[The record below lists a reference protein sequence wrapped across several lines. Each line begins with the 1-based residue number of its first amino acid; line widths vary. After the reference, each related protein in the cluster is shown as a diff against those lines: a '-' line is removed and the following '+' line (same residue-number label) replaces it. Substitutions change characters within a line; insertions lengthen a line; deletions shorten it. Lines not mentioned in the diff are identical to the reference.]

1 MMLYHFLETQFL
13 VSLLRRNSFRTS
25 PLERW
30 SKTARN
36 PAYIYS
42 KQRFIS
48 FTRNRNPLEGYPV
61 LMLSGMNH
69 TAFDSI
75 FCRVTLDRHTLK
87 KHANFKSK
95 NGKQHHFKLA
105 PIDYT
110 YNEVRYECSSIK
122 EEYEVDAQN
131 GKEWM
136 MESDS
141 YFENMY
147 GEIDGTS
154 SEDCDGILSD
164 IYSHAYSQAEER
176 LTTDVVF
183 IPNANRYIRCV
194 DIYVRE
200 NMQRLS
206 ANLEV
211 PFYLRQISDD
221 DWRGIIQI
229 RKYCQK
235 LNIPLHF
242 YDSLDYF
249 KGQRQA
255 FEIPYSQIAE
265 THKMYKNKLNGL
277 QKNKYTTNY
286 ITNQYVTEQSS

>member
-1 MMLYHFLETQFL
+1 MMLYHFLETRFL

-25 PLERW
+25 PPEQW
-30 SKTARN
+30 SKKVRN

-87 KHANFKSK
+87 NHSNFKSK
-95 NGKQHHFKLA
+95 NGKQHQFKVA

-110 YNEVRYECSSIK
+110 YNEVRYESFSIK
-122 EEYEVDAQN
+122 EEDDVDAQN

-136 MESDS
+136 MKSDS

-147 GEIDGTS
+147 GEIDGGS
-154 SEDCDGILSD
+154 SEDSEGILSD
-164 IYSHAYSQAEER
+164 MYSHAYSQAEER

-211 PFYLRQISDD
+211 PLYLLQISDD
-221 DWRGIIQI
+221 DWRGIVQI

-255 FEIPYSQIAE
+255 FEIPYSQIAD
-265 THKMYKNKLNGL
+265 THKMYKNKLNGH
-277 QKNKYTTNY
+277 QKN
-286 ITNQYVTEQSS
+286 I

>member
-1 MMLYHFLETQFL
+1 MLYHFLETQFL

-25 PLERW
+25 PLELW
-30 SKTARN
+30 SKKVRN

-69 TAFDSI
+69 AAFGSI

-87 KHANFKSK
+87 NHSNFKSK
-95 NGKQHHFKLA
+95 NGK
-105 PIDYT
+105 
-110 YNEVRYECSSIK
+110 
-122 EEYEVDAQN
+122 
-131 GKEWM
+131 EWM
-136 MESDS
+136 MKSDS

-147 GEIDGTS
+147 GEIDGGS
-154 SEDCDGILSD
+154 SEDSVGILSD
-164 IYSHAYSQAEER
+164 VYSHAYSQAEER

-206 ANLEV
+206 ANLGV
-211 PFYLRQISDD
+211 PFYLLQISDD
-221 DWRGIIQI
+221 DWRGIVQI

-255 FEIPYSQIAE
+255 FEIPYSQIAD
-265 THKMYKNKLNGL
+265 THKMYKNKLNGQ
-277 QKNKYTTNY
+277 QKN
-286 ITNQYVTEQSS
+286 I

>member
-1 MMLYHFLETQFL
+1 MLYHFLETQFL
-13 VSLLRRNSFRTS
+13 VSLLRRNNFRTS
-25 PLERW
+25 PPEQW
-30 SKTARN
+30 SKKVRN
-36 PAYIYS
+36 SAYIYR

-75 FCRVTLDRHTLK
+75 FCRVTLDRHALK
-87 KHANFKSK
+87 NHSNFKSK
-95 NGKQHHFKLA
+95 NGKQHHFKVA

-110 YNEVRYECSSIK
+110 YNEVKYTCTSIK
-122 EEYEVDAQN
+122 EEYDVDALN

-136 MESDS
+136 MKSDS

-147 GEIDGTS
+147 GEIDGFS
-154 SEDCDGILSD
+154 SEDSEGILSD
-164 IYSHAYSQAEER
+164 VYSHAYSQAEER

-206 ANLEV
+206 ANLGV
-211 PFYLRQISDD
+211 PFYLHQISDD
-221 DWRGIIQI
+221 DWRGIVQI
-229 RKYCQK
+229 RKYWQK

-255 FEIPYSQIAE
+255 FEIPYSQIAD
-265 THKMYKNKLNGL
+265 THKMYKNKLNGQ
-277 QKNKYTTNY
+277 QKNIQRKR
-286 ITNQYVTEQSS
+286 ISAISRLH

>member
-1 MMLYHFLETQFL
+1 MMLYHFLETRFL

-25 PLERW
+25 PPEQW
-30 SKTARN
+30 SKKVRN
-36 PAYIYS
+36 SAYIYR

-87 KHANFKSK
+87 NHSNFKSK
-95 NGKQHHFKLA
+95 NGKQHQFKVA

-110 YNEVRYECSSIK
+110 YNEVRYESFSIK
-122 EEYEVDAQN
+122 EEDDVDAQN

-136 MESDS
+136 MKSDS
-141 YFENMY
+141 YFENTH
-147 GEIDGTS
+147 GEIDGSS
-154 SEDCDGILSD
+154 SEDSGGILSD
-164 IYSHAYSQAEER
+164 VYSHAYSQAEER

-206 ANLEV
+206 ANLGI
-211 PFYLRQISDD
+211 PLYLLQISDD
-221 DWRGIIQI
+221 DWRGIVQI

-255 FEIPYSQIAE
+255 FEIPYSQIAD
-265 THKMYKNKLNGL
+265 THKMYKNKLNRH
-277 QKNKYTTNY
+277 QKN
-286 ITNQYVTEQSS
+286 I

>member
-1 MMLYHFLETQFL
+1 MLYHFLETRFL

-25 PLERW
+25 PPELW
-30 SKTARN
+30 SKKVRN

-87 KHANFKSK
+87 NHANFKSK
-95 NGKQHHFKLA
+95 NGKQHQFKVA

-110 YNEVRYECSSIK
+110 YNEVRYESFSIK
-122 EEYEVDAQN
+122 EEDDVDAQN

-136 MESDS
+136 MKSDS
-141 YFENMY
+141 YFENTH
-147 GEIDGTS
+147 GEIDGSS
-154 SEDCDGILSD
+154 SEDSEGILSD
-164 IYSHAYSQAEER
+164 VYSHAYSQAEER

-206 ANLEV
+206 ANLGV
-211 PFYLRQISDD
+211 PFYLHQISDD
-221 DWRGIIQI
+221 DWRGIVQI

-255 FEIPYSQIAE
+255 FEIPYSQIAD
-265 THKMYKNKLNGL
+265 THKMYKNKLNRH
-277 QKNKYTTNY
+277 QKN
-286 ITNQYVTEQSS
+286 I

>member
-1 MMLYHFLETQFL
+1 M

-25 PLERW
+25 PPELW
-30 SKTARN
+30 SKKVRN

-87 KHANFKSK
+87 NHANFKSK
-95 NGKQHHFKLA
+95 NGKQHQFKVA

-110 YNEVRYECSSIK
+110 YNEVRYESFSIK
-122 EEYEVDAQN
+122 EEDDVDAQN

-136 MESDS
+136 MKSDS
-141 YFENMY
+141 YFENTH
-147 GEIDGTS
+147 GEIDGSS
-154 SEDCDGILSD
+154 SEDSEGILSD
-164 IYSHAYSQAEER
+164 VYSHAYSQAEER

-206 ANLEV
+206 ANLGV
-211 PFYLRQISDD
+211 PFYLHQISDD
-221 DWRGIIQI
+221 DWRGIVQI

-249 KGQRQA
+249 KGQILA
-255 FEIPYSQIAE
+255 FEIPYSQIAD
-265 THKMYKNKLNGL
+265 THKMYKNKL
-277 QKNKYTTNY
+277 KR
-286 ITNQYVTEQSS
+286 VPEE

>member
-1 MMLYHFLETQFL
+1 MLYHFMETQFL
-13 VSLLRRNSFRTS
+13 VNLLRRNSFRTS
-25 PLERW
+25 PPEV
-30 SKTARN
+30 SSDAEGN
-36 PAYIYS
+36 SVYIYS

-69 TAFDSI
+69 AAFDSI
-75 FCRVTLDRHTLK
+75 LCRVTLDRHTLK
-87 KHANFKSK
+87 NHANFKSK
-95 NGKQHHFKLA
+95 NGKQHHFKMA

-110 YNEVRYECSSIK
+110 YNEVKYECSSIK
-122 EEYEVDAQN
+122 EEYDVDAQN

-136 MESDS
+136 MKSDS

-154 SEDCDGILSD
+154 SEESDGILSD
-164 IYSHAYSQAEER
+164 VYSHAYSQAEER

-200 NMQRLS
+200 NMKRLTS
-206 ANLEV
+206 NLQV
-211 PFYLRQISDD
+211 PFYLHQISDD

-255 FEIPYSQIAE
+255 FEIPYSQISD

-277 QKNKYTTNY
+277 QKK
-286 ITNQYVTEQSS
+286 

>member
-1 MMLYHFLETQFL
+1 MLYHFLETRFL

-25 PLERW
+25 PPEL
-30 SKTARN
+30 SNDADGN
-36 PAYIYS
+36 LVYIYS
-42 KQRFIS
+42 NQRFIS
-48 FTRNRNPLEGYPV
+48 FTRNRNPLEGYRV

-69 TAFDSI
+69 AAFDSI

-87 KHANFKSK
+87 NHSNFKSK
-95 NGKQHHFKLA
+95 NGKQHHFKMA
-105 PIDYT
+105 PFEYT
-110 YNEVRYECSSIK
+110 YNEFRYGSSSIK
-122 EEYEVDAQN
+122 EEYDVDALN

-136 MESDS
+136 MKSDS

-147 GEIDGTS
+147 GEIDGES
-154 SEDCDGILSD
+154 SEDCVGILSD
-164 IYSHAYSQAEER
+164 VYSHAYSQAEER
-176 LTTDVVF
+176 LTTDVAF

-206 ANLEV
+206 ANLGV
-211 PFYLRQISDD
+211 PFYLHQISDD
-221 DWRGIIQI
+221 DWRGIVQI

-255 FEIPYSQIAE
+255 FEIPYSQIE
-265 THKMYKNKLNGL
+265 DTHKMYKNKL
-277 QKNKYTTNY
+277 KR
-286 ITNQYVTEQSS
+286 VPEE

>member
-25 PLERW
+25 PPEQW
-30 SKTARN
+30 SKKVRN
-36 PAYIYS
+36 PAYIYR

-87 KHANFKSK
+87 NHSNFKSK
-95 NGKQHHFKLA
+95 NGKQHHFKVA

-110 YNEVRYECSSIK
+110 YNEVRYESFSIK
-122 EEYEVDAQN
+122 EEDDVDAQN

-136 MESDS
+136 MKSDS
-141 YFENMY
+141 YFENTH
-147 GEIDGTS
+147 GEIDGSS
-154 SEDCDGILSD
+154 SEDSGGILSD
-164 IYSHAYSQAEER
+164 VYSHAYSQAEER

-211 PFYLRQISDD
+211 PFYLHQISDD
-221 DWRGIIQI
+221 DWRGIVQI

-255 FEIPYSQIAE
+255 FEIPYSQIAD
-265 THKMYKNKLNGL
+265 THKMYKNKLNGH
-277 QKNKYTTNY
+277 QKN
-286 ITNQYVTEQSS
+286 I

>member
-1 MMLYHFLETQFL
+1 MMLYHFLETRFL

-25 PLERW
+25 PPEQW
-30 SKTARN
+30 SKKVRN
-36 PAYIYS
+36 SAYIYR

-87 KHANFKSK
+87 NHSNFKSK
-95 NGKQHHFKLA
+95 NGKQHQFKVA

-110 YNEVRYECSSIK
+110 YNEVRYESFSIK
-122 EEYEVDAQN
+122 EEDDVDAQN

-136 MESDS
+136 MKSDS
-141 YFENMY
+141 YFENTH
-147 GEIDGTS
+147 GEIDGSS
-154 SEDCDGILSD
+154 SEDSGGILSD
-164 IYSHAYSQAEER
+164 VYSHAYSQAEER

-211 PFYLRQISDD
+211 PLYLLQISDD
-221 DWRGIIQI
+221 DWRGIVQI

-255 FEIPYSQIAE
+255 FEIPYSQIAD
-265 THKMYKNKLNGL
+265 THKMYKNKLNGQ
-277 QKNKYTTNY
+277 QKNIQRKR
-286 ITNQYVTEQSS
+286 ISAISRLH

>member
-1 MMLYHFLETQFL
+1 MLYHFLETQFL

-25 PLERW
+25 PPELW
-30 SKTARN
+30 SKKVRN

-69 TAFDSI
+69 AAFGSI

-87 KHANFKSK
+87 NHSNFKSK
-95 NGKQHHFKLA
+95 NGKQHQFKVA
-105 PIDYT
+105 PIDYS
-110 YNEVRYECSSIK
+110 YNEFRYESSSIK
-122 EEYEVDAQN
+122 EDYEVDAQN

-136 MESDS
+136 MKSDS

-147 GEIDGTS
+147 GEIDGES
-154 SEDCDGILSD
+154 SEDCVGILSD
-164 IYSHAYSQAEER
+164 MYSHAYSQAEER

-206 ANLEV
+206 ANLGV
-211 PFYLRQISDD
+211 PFYLHQISDD
-221 DWRGIIQI
+221 DWRGIVQI

-242 YDSLDYF
+242 YDSL
-249 KGQRQA
+249 
-255 FEIPYSQIAE
+255 
-265 THKMYKNKLNGL
+265 H
-277 QKNKYTTNY
+277 
-286 ITNQYVTEQSS
+286 

>member
-1 MMLYHFLETQFL
+1 MMLYHFLETRFL

-25 PLERW
+25 PPEQW
-30 SKTARN
+30 SKKVRN
-36 PAYIYS
+36 SAYIYR

-87 KHANFKSK
+87 NHSNFKSK
-95 NGKQHHFKLA
+95 NGKQHQFKVA

-110 YNEVRYECSSIK
+110 YNEVRYESFSIK
-122 EEYEVDAQN
+122 EEDDVDAQN

-136 MESDS
+136 MKSDS
-141 YFENMY
+141 YFENTH
-147 GEIDGTS
+147 GEIDGSS
-154 SEDCDGILSD
+154 SEDSGGILSD
-164 IYSHAYSQAEER
+164 MYSHAYSQAEER

-200 NMQRLS
+200 NMKRLS

-211 PFYLRQISDD
+211 PLYLLQISDD
-221 DWRGIIQI
+221 DWRGIVQI

-255 FEIPYSQIAE
+255 FEIPYSQIAD
-265 THKMYKNKLNGL
+265 THKMYKNKLNGQ
-277 QKNKYTTNY
+277 QKY
-286 ITNQYVTEQSS
+286 

>member
-1 MMLYHFLETQFL
+1 MLYHFLETRFL

-25 PLERW
+25 PPEQW
-30 SKTARN
+30 SKKVRN
-36 PAYIYS
+36 SAYIYR

-87 KHANFKSK
+87 NHSNFKSK
-95 NGKQHHFKLA
+95 NGKQHQFKVA

-110 YNEVRYECSSIK
+110 YNEVRYESFSIK
-122 EEYEVDAQN
+122 EEDDVDAQN

-136 MESDS
+136 MKSDS
-141 YFENMY
+141 YFENTH
-147 GEIDGTS
+147 GEIDGSS
-154 SEDCDGILSD
+154 SEDSGGILSD
-164 IYSHAYSQAEER
+164 VYSHAYSQAEER

-211 PFYLRQISDD
+211 PLYLLQISND
-221 DWRGIIQI
+221 DWRGIVQI

-255 FEIPYSQIAE
+255 FEIPYSQIAD
-265 THKMYKNKLNGL
+265 THKMYKNKLNGQ
-277 QKNKYTTNY
+277 QKNIQRKR
-286 ITNQYVTEQSS
+286 ISAISRLH

>member
-1 MMLYHFLETQFL
+1 MLYHFLETRFL

-25 PLERW
+25 PPEQW
-30 SKTARN
+30 SKKVRN
-36 PAYIYS
+36 SAYIYR

-87 KHANFKSK
+87 NHANFKSK
-95 NGKQHHFKLA
+95 NGKQHQFKVA

-110 YNEVRYECSSIK
+110 YNEVRYESFSIK
-122 EEYEVDAQN
+122 EEDDVDAQN

-136 MESDS
+136 MKSDS
-141 YFENMY
+141 YFENTH
-147 GEIDGTS
+147 GEIDGSS
-154 SEDCDGILSD
+154 SEDSEGILSD
-164 IYSHAYSQAEER
+164 VYSHAYSQAEER

-206 ANLEV
+206 ANLGV
-211 PFYLRQISDD
+211 PFYLHQISDD
-221 DWRGIIQI
+221 DWRGIVQI

-249 KGQRQA
+249 KGQILA
-255 FEIPYSQIAE
+255 FEIPYSQIAD
-265 THKMYKNKLNGL
+265 THKMYKNKL
-277 QKNKYTTNY
+277 KR
-286 ITNQYVTEQSS
+286 VPEE

>member
-1 MMLYHFLETQFL
+1 MMLYHFLETRFL

-25 PLERW
+25 PPEQW
-30 SKTARN
+30 SKKVRN
-36 PAYIYS
+36 SAYIYR

-87 KHANFKSK
+87 NHSNFKSK
-95 NGKQHHFKLA
+95 NGKQHQFKVA

-110 YNEVRYECSSIK
+110 YNEVRYESFSIK
-122 EEYEVDAQN
+122 EEDDVDAQN

-136 MESDS
+136 MKSDS
-141 YFENMY
+141 YFENTH
-147 GEIDGTS
+147 GEIDGSS
-154 SEDCDGILSD
+154 SEDSGGILSD
-164 IYSHAYSQAEER
+164 VYSHAYSQAEER

-211 PFYLRQISDD
+211 PLYLLQISDD
-221 DWRGIIQI
+221 DWRGIVQI

-255 FEIPYSQIAE
+255 FEIPYSQIAD
-265 THKMYKNKLNGL
+265 THKMYKNKLNGH
-277 QKNKYTTNY
+277 QKN
-286 ITNQYVTEQSS
+286 I

>member
-1 MMLYHFLETQFL
+1 MLYHFLETQFL

-25 PLERW
+25 PPELW
-30 SKTARN
+30 SKKVRN

-69 TAFDSI
+69 ATFDSI

-87 KHANFKSK
+87 IHSNFKSK
-95 NGKQHHFKLA
+95 NGKQHQFKVAL
-105 PIDYT
+105 IDYT
-110 YNEVRYECSSIK
+110 YNEVRYKCSSIK
-122 EEYEVDAQN
+122 EDYDVDAQN

-136 MESDS
+136 MKSDS

-147 GEIDGTS
+147 GEIDGGS
-154 SEDCDGILSD
+154 SEDSEGILSD
-164 IYSHAYSQAEER
+164 MYSHAYSQAEER
-176 LTTDVVF
+176 LTTDVAF

-206 ANLEV
+206 ANLGV
-211 PFYLRQISDD
+211 PFYLLQISDD
-221 DWRGIIQI
+221 DWRGIVQI

-255 FEIPYSQIAE
+255 FEIPYSQIAD
-265 THKMYKNKLNGL
+265 THKMYKNKLNGQ
-277 QKNKYTTNY
+277 QKN
-286 ITNQYVTEQSS
+286 I

>member
-1 MMLYHFLETQFL
+1 MMLYHFLETWFL

-25 PLERW
+25 PPEQW
-30 SKTARN
+30 SKKVRN
-36 PAYIYS
+36 SAYIYR

-87 KHANFKSK
+87 NHSNFKSK
-95 NGKQHHFKLA
+95 NGKQHQFKVA

-110 YNEVRYECSSIK
+110 YNEVRYESFSIK
-122 EEYEVDAQN
+122 EEDDVDAQN

-136 MESDS
+136 MKSDS
-141 YFENMY
+141 YFENTH
-147 GEIDGTS
+147 GEIDGSS
-154 SEDCDGILSD
+154 SEDSGGILSD
-164 IYSHAYSQAEER
+164 VYSHAYSQAEER

-206 ANLEV
+206 ADLEV
-211 PFYLRQISDD
+211 PLYLLQISND
-221 DWRGIIQI
+221 DWRGIVQI

-255 FEIPYSQIAE
+255 FEIPYSQIAD
-265 THKMYKNKLNGL
+265 THKMYKNKLNGQ
-277 QKNKYTTNY
+277 QKNIQRKR
-286 ITNQYVTEQSS
+286 ISAISRLH

>member
-1 MMLYHFLETQFL
+1 MLYHFLETQFL

-25 PLERW
+25 PPEL
-30 SKTARN
+30 SNDADGN
-36 PAYIYS
+36 LVYIYS
-42 KQRFIS
+42 NQRFIS
-48 FTRNRNPLEGYPV
+48 FTRNRNPLEGYTV

-69 TAFDSI
+69 AAFDSI

-87 KHANFKSK
+87 NHSNFKSK
-95 NGKQHHFKLA
+95 NGKQHHFKMA
-105 PIDYT
+105 PFEYT
-110 YNEVRYECSSIK
+110 YNEFRYGSSSIK
-122 EEYEVDAQN
+122 EEYDVDALN

-136 MESDS
+136 MKSDS

-147 GEIDGTS
+147 GEIDGES
-154 SEDCDGILSD
+154 SEDCVGILSD
-164 IYSHAYSQAEER
+164 VYSHAYSQAEER
-176 LTTDVVF
+176 LTTDVAF

-200 NMQRLS
+200 NIQRLS
-206 ANLEV
+206 ANLGV
-211 PFYLRQISDD
+211 PFYLHQISDD
-221 DWRGIIQI
+221 DWRGIVQI

-255 FEIPYSQIAE
+255 FEIPYSQIE
-265 THKMYKNKLNGL
+265 DTHKMYKNKL
-277 QKNKYTTNY
+277 KR
-286 ITNQYVTEQSS
+286 VPEE

>member
-1 MMLYHFLETQFL
+1 MLYHFLETRFL

-25 PLERW
+25 PPEQW
-30 SKTARN
+30 SKKVRN
-36 PAYIYS
+36 SAYIYR

-87 KHANFKSK
+87 NHSNFKSK
-95 NGKQHHFKLA
+95 NGKQHQFKVA

-110 YNEVRYECSSIK
+110 YNEVRYESFSIK
-122 EEYEVDAQN
+122 EEDDVDAQN

-136 MESDS
+136 MKSDS
-141 YFENMY
+141 YFENTH
-147 GEIDGTS
+147 GEIDGSS
-154 SEDCDGILSD
+154 SEDSGGILSD
-164 IYSHAYSQAEER
+164 VYSHAYSQAEER

-211 PFYLRQISDD
+211 PLYLLQISDD
-221 DWRGIIQI
+221 DWRGIVQI

-255 FEIPYSQIAE
+255 FEIPYSQIAD
-265 THKMYKNKLNGL
+265 THKMYKNKLNGH
-277 QKNKYTTNY
+277 QKN
-286 ITNQYVTEQSS
+286 I

>member
-1 MMLYHFLETQFL
+1 METQFL

-25 PLERW
+25 PPEL
-30 SKTARN
+30 SNDADGN
-36 PAYIYS
+36 LVYIYS
-42 KQRFIS
+42 NQRFIS

-69 TAFDSI
+69 AAFDSI

-87 KHANFKSK
+87 NHSNFKSK
-95 NGKQHHFKLA
+95 NGKQHHFKMA
-105 PIDYT
+105 PFDYT
-110 YNEVRYECSSIK
+110 YNEFRYGSSSIM
-122 EEYEVDAQN
+122 EEYDVDALN

-136 MESDS
+136 MKSDS

-147 GEIDGTS
+147 GEIDGES
-154 SEDCDGILSD
+154 SEDCVGILSD
-164 IYSHAYSQAEER
+164 VYSHAYSQAEER
-176 LTTDVVF
+176 LTTDIAF

-206 ANLEV
+206 ANLGV
-211 PFYLRQISDD
+211 PFYLLQISDD
-221 DWRGIIQI
+221 DWRGIVQI

-255 FEIPYSQIAE
+255 FEIPYSQIAD
-265 THKMYKNKLNGL
+265 THKMYKNKLNGQ
-277 QKNKYTTNY
+277 QKN
-286 ITNQYVTEQSS
+286 I

>member
-1 MMLYHFLETQFL
+1 MMLYHFLETRFL

-25 PLERW
+25 PPEQW
-30 SKTARN
+30 SKKVRN
-36 PAYIYS
+36 SAYIYS

-75 FCRVTLDRHTLK
+75 FCRVTLDRHTIK
-87 KHANFKSK
+87 NHANFKSK
-95 NGKQHHFKLA
+95 NGKQHQFKVA

-110 YNEVRYECSSIK
+110 YNEVRYESFSIK
-122 EEYEVDAQN
+122 EEDDVDAQN

-136 MESDS
+136 MKSDS
-141 YFENMY
+141 YFENTH
-147 GEIDGTS
+147 GEIDGSS
-154 SEDCDGILSD
+154 SEDSEGILSD
-164 IYSHAYSQAEER
+164 VYSHAYSQAEER

-206 ANLEV
+206 ANLGV
-211 PFYLRQISDD
+211 PFYLHQISDD
-221 DWRGIIQI
+221 DWRGIVQI

-249 KGQRQA
+249 KGQILA
-255 FEIPYSQIAE
+255 FEIPYSQIAD
-265 THKMYKNKLNGL
+265 THKMYKNKL
-277 QKNKYTTNY
+277 KR
-286 ITNQYVTEQSS
+286 VPEE

>member
-1 MMLYHFLETQFL
+1 MLYHFLETQFL

-25 PLERW
+25 PPELW
-30 SKTARN
+30 SKKVRN

-87 KHANFKSK
+87 NHANFKSK
-95 NGKQHHFKLA
+95 NGKQLQFKVA

-110 YNEVRYECSSIK
+110 YNEVRYESFSIK
-122 EEYEVDAQN
+122 EEDDVDAQN

-136 MESDS
+136 MKSDS
-141 YFENMY
+141 YFENTH
-147 GEIDGTS
+147 GEIDGSS
-154 SEDCDGILSD
+154 SEDSEGILSD
-164 IYSHAYSQAEER
+164 VYSHAYSQAEER

-206 ANLEV
+206 ANLGV
-211 PFYLRQISDD
+211 PFYLHQISDD
-221 DWRGIIQI
+221 DWRGIVQI

-249 KGQRQA
+249 KGQILA
-255 FEIPYSQIAE
+255 FEIPYSEIAD
-265 THKMYKNKLNGL
+265 THKMYKNKLNGQ
-277 QKNKYTTNY
+277 QKN
-286 ITNQYVTEQSS
+286 I

>member
-1 MMLYHFLETQFL
+1 MMLYHFLETRFL

-25 PLERW
+25 PPEQW
-30 SKTARN
+30 SKKVRN
-36 PAYIYS
+36 SAYIYR

-87 KHANFKSK
+87 NHSNFKSK
-95 NGKQHHFKLA
+95 NGKQHQFKVA

-110 YNEVRYECSSIK
+110 YNEVRYESFSIK
-122 EEYEVDAQN
+122 EEDDVDAQN

-136 MESDS
+136 MKSDS
-141 YFENMY
+141 YFENTH
-147 GEIDGTS
+147 GEIDGSS
-154 SEDCDGILSD
+154 SEDSEGILSD
-164 IYSHAYSQAEER
+164 VYSHAYSQAEER

-211 PFYLRQISDD
+211 PLYLLQISDD
-221 DWRGIIQI
+221 DWRGIVQI

-255 FEIPYSQIAE
+255 FEIPYSQIAD
-265 THKMYKNKLNGL
+265 THKMYKNKL
-277 QKNKYTTNY
+277 KR
-286 ITNQYVTEQSS
+286 VPEE

>member
-1 MMLYHFLETQFL
+1 MMLYHFLETRFL

-25 PLERW
+25 PPELW
-30 SKTARN
+30 SKKVRN

-87 KHANFKSK
+87 NHANFKSK
-95 NGKQHHFKLA
+95 NGKQHQFKVA

-110 YNEVRYECSSIK
+110 YNEVRYESFSIK
-122 EEYEVDAQN
+122 EEDDVDAQN

-136 MESDS
+136 MKSDS
-141 YFENMY
+141 YFENTH
-147 GEIDGTS
+147 GEIDGSS
-154 SEDCDGILSD
+154 SEDSEGILSD
-164 IYSHAYSQAEER
+164 VYSHAYSQAEER

-206 ANLEV
+206 ANLGV
-211 PFYLRQISDD
+211 PFYLHQISDD
-221 DWRGIIQI
+221 DWRGIVQI

-249 KGQRQA
+249 KGQILA
-255 FEIPYSQIAE
+255 FEIPYSQIAD
-265 THKMYKNKLNGL
+265 THKMYKNKL
-277 QKNKYTTNY
+277 KR
-286 ITNQYVTEQSS
+286 VPEE

>member
-1 MMLYHFLETQFL
+1 MLYHFLETRFL

-25 PLERW
+25 PPELW
-30 SKTARN
+30 SKKVRN

-87 KHANFKSK
+87 NHANFKSK
-95 NGKQHHFKLA
+95 NGKQHQFKVA

-110 YNEVRYECSSIK
+110 YNEVRYESFSIK
-122 EEYEVDAQN
+122 EEDDVDAQN

-136 MESDS
+136 MKSDS
-141 YFENMY
+141 YFENTH
-147 GEIDGTS
+147 GEIDGSS
-154 SEDCDGILSD
+154 SEDSEGILSD
-164 IYSHAYSQAEER
+164 VYSHAYSQAEER

-206 ANLEV
+206 ANLGV
-211 PFYLRQISDD
+211 PFYLHQISDD
-221 DWRGIIQI
+221 DWRGIVQI

-249 KGQRQA
+249 KGQILA
-255 FEIPYSQIAE
+255 FEIPYSQIAD
-265 THKMYKNKLNGL
+265 THKMYKNKL
-277 QKNKYTTNY
+277 KR
-286 ITNQYVTEQSS
+286 VPEE

>member
-25 PLERW
+25 PPERW

-48 FTRNRNPLEGYPV
+48 FTRNRNPLEGYPI

-75 FCRVTLDRHTLK
+75 FCRVTLARHTLK
-87 KHANFKSK
+87 KYANFKSK

-122 EEYEVDAQN
+122 EEYDVDAQN

-154 SEDCDGILSD
+154 SEDRDGILSD

-255 FEIPYSQIAE
+255 FEIPYSQIAD

>member
-1 MMLYHFLETQFL
+1 M

-25 PLERW
+25 PPEQW
-30 SKTARN
+30 SKKVRN
-36 PAYIYS
+36 SAYIYR

-87 KHANFKSK
+87 NHSNFKSK
-95 NGKQHHFKLA
+95 NGKQHQFKVA

-110 YNEVRYECSSIK
+110 YNEVRYESFSIK
-122 EEYEVDAQN
+122 EEDDVDAQN

-136 MESDS
+136 MKSDS
-141 YFENMY
+141 YFENTH
-147 GEIDGTS
+147 GEIDGSS
-154 SEDCDGILSD
+154 SEDSGGILSD
-164 IYSHAYSQAEER
+164 VYSHAYSQAEER

-206 ANLEV
+206 ANLGI
-211 PFYLRQISDD
+211 PLYLLQISDD
-221 DWRGIIQI
+221 DWRGIVQI

-249 KGQRQA
+249 KGQILA
-255 FEIPYSQIAE
+255 FEIPYSQIAD
-265 THKMYKNKLNGL
+265 THKMYKNKL
-277 QKNKYTTNY
+277 KR
-286 ITNQYVTEQSS
+286 VPEE

>member
-1 MMLYHFLETQFL
+1 MLYHFLETRFL

-25 PLERW
+25 PPELW
-30 SKTARN
+30 SKKVRN

-87 KHANFKSK
+87 NHANFKSK
-95 NGKQHHFKLA
+95 NGKQHHFKVA

-110 YNEVRYECSSIK
+110 YNEVRYESFSIK
-122 EEYEVDAQN
+122 EEDDVDAQN

-136 MESDS
+136 MKSDS
-141 YFENMY
+141 YFENTH
-147 GEIDGTS
+147 GEIDGSS
-154 SEDCDGILSD
+154 SEDSEGILSD
-164 IYSHAYSQAEER
+164 VYSHAYSQAEER

-206 ANLEV
+206 ANLGV
-211 PFYLRQISDD
+211 PFYLHQISDD
-221 DWRGIIQI
+221 DWRGIVQI

-249 KGQRQA
+249 KGQILA
-255 FEIPYSQIAE
+255 FEIPYSQIAD
-265 THKMYKNKLNGL
+265 THKMYKNKL
-277 QKNKYTTNY
+277 KR
-286 ITNQYVTEQSS
+286 VPEE

>member
-1 MMLYHFLETQFL
+1 METQFL

-25 PLERW
+25 PPEL
-30 SKTARN
+30 SNDADGN
-36 PAYIYS
+36 LVYIYS
-42 KQRFIS
+42 NQRFIS

-69 TAFDSI
+69 AAFDSI

-87 KHANFKSK
+87 NHSNFKSK
-95 NGKQHHFKLA
+95 NGKQHHFKMA
-105 PIDYT
+105 PFEYT
-110 YNEVRYECSSIK
+110 YNEFRYGSSSIK
-122 EEYEVDAQN
+122 EEYDVDALN

-136 MESDS
+136 MKSDS

-147 GEIDGTS
+147 GEIDGES
-154 SEDCDGILSD
+154 SEDCVGILSD
-164 IYSHAYSQAEER
+164 VYSHAYSQAEER
-176 LTTDVVF
+176 LTTDVAF

-206 ANLEV
+206 ANLGV
-211 PFYLRQISDD
+211 PFYLHQISDD
-221 DWRGIIQI
+221 DWRGIVQI

-255 FEIPYSQIAE
+255 FEIPYSQIE
-265 THKMYKNKLNGL
+265 DTHKMYKNKLNGQ
-277 QKNKYTTNY
+277 QKN
-286 ITNQYVTEQSS
+286 I

>member
-1 MMLYHFLETQFL
+1 MLYHFLETPFL
-13 VSLLRRNSFRTS
+13 VSLLRRNCFRTS
-25 PLERW
+25 PPEQW
-30 SKTARN
+30 SKKVRN
-36 PAYIYS
+36 SAYIYR

-61 LMLSGMNH
+61 LMLSGMDH
-69 TAFDSI
+69 AAFDSI
-75 FCRVTLDRHTLK
+75 FCRVTLDRHALK
-87 KHANFKSK
+87 NHSNFKSK
-95 NGKQHHFKLA
+95 NGKQHHFKVA

-110 YNEVRYECSSIK
+110 YNEVKYNCSSIK
-122 EEYEVDAQN
+122 EEYDVDALN

-136 MESDS
+136 MKSDS

-147 GEIDGTS
+147 GEIDGGS
-154 SEDCDGILSD
+154 SEDSVGILSD
-164 IYSHAYSQAEER
+164 VYSHAYSQAEER

-206 ANLEV
+206 ANLGV
-211 PFYLRQISDD
+211 PFYLLQISDD
-221 DWRGIIQI
+221 DWRGIVQI

-255 FEIPYSQIAE
+255 FEIPYSQIAD
-265 THKMYKNKLNGL
+265 THKMYKNKLNGQ
-277 QKNKYTTNY
+277 QKN
-286 ITNQYVTEQSS
+286 I

>member
-1 MMLYHFLETQFL
+1 MMLYHFLETRFL

-25 PLERW
+25 PPELW
-30 SKTARN
+30 SKKVRN

-87 KHANFKSK
+87 NHANFKSK
-95 NGKQHHFKLA
+95 NGKQHHFKVA

-110 YNEVRYECSSIK
+110 YNEVRYESFSIK
-122 EEYEVDAQN
+122 EEDDVDAQN

-136 MESDS
+136 MKSDS
-141 YFENMY
+141 YFENTH
-147 GEIDGTS
+147 GEIDGSS
-154 SEDCDGILSD
+154 SEDSEGILSD
-164 IYSHAYSQAEER
+164 VYSHAYSQAEER

-206 ANLEV
+206 ANLGV
-211 PFYLRQISDD
+211 PFYLHQISDD
-221 DWRGIIQI
+221 DWRGIVQI

-249 KGQRQA
+249 KGQILA
-255 FEIPYSQIAE
+255 FEIPYSQIAD
-265 THKMYKNKLNGL
+265 THKMYKNKL
-277 QKNKYTTNY
+277 KR
-286 ITNQYVTEQSS
+286 VPEE

>member
-1 MMLYHFLETQFL
+1 MLYHFLETRFL

-25 PLERW
+25 PPELW
-30 SKTARN
+30 SKKVRN

-87 KHANFKSK
+87 NHANFKSK
-95 NGKQHHFKLA
+95 NGKQHQFKVA

-110 YNEVRYECSSIK
+110 YNEVRYESSSIK
-122 EEYEVDAQN
+122 EEYDVDALN

-136 MESDS
+136 MKSDS

-147 GEIDGTS
+147 GEIDGES
-154 SEDCDGILSD
+154 SEDCVGILSD
-164 IYSHAYSQAEER
+164 VYSHAYSQAEER
-176 LTTDVVF
+176 LTTDVAF

-206 ANLEV
+206 ANLGV
-211 PFYLRQISDD
+211 PFYLHQISDD
-221 DWRGIIQI
+221 DWRGIVQI

-255 FEIPYSQIAE
+255 FEIPYSQIAD
-265 THKMYKNKLNGL
+265 THKMYKNKLNGQ
-277 QKNKYTTNY
+277 QKNIQRKR
-286 ITNQYVTEQSS
+286 ISAISRLH

>member
-1 MMLYHFLETQFL
+1 MMLYHFLETRFL

-25 PLERW
+25 PPEQW
-30 SKTARN
+30 SKKVRN
-36 PAYIYS
+36 SAYIYS

-87 KHANFKSK
+87 NHANFKSK
-95 NGKQHHFKLA
+95 NGKQHQFKVA

-110 YNEVRYECSSIK
+110 YNEVRYESFSIK
-122 EEYEVDAQN
+122 EEDDVDAQN

-136 MESDS
+136 MKSDS
-141 YFENMY
+141 YFENTH
-147 GEIDGTS
+147 GEIDGSS
-154 SEDCDGILSD
+154 SEDSEGILSD
-164 IYSHAYSQAEER
+164 VYSHAYSQAEER
-176 LTTDVVF
+176 LTTDVAF

-206 ANLEV
+206 ANLGV
-211 PFYLRQISDD
+211 PFYLHQISDD
-221 DWRGIIQI
+221 DWRGIVQI

-249 KGQRQA
+249 KGQILA
-255 FEIPYSQIAE
+255 FEIPYSQIAD
-265 THKMYKNKLNGL
+265 THKMYKNKL
-277 QKNKYTTNY
+277 KR
-286 ITNQYVTEQSS
+286 VPEE